1 MSNAEIPPAVAK
13 EVWRDLERELDAIAR
28 QEPALACYL
37 KRLTSPRQSPQQVLA
52 LRLAQGLAHP
62 DMSADHVSA
71 ILMEAL
77 QSRSSIANAAAQ
89 DLIAIRS
96 NDPASRT
103 YAHAFLN
110 YGGFHAVQVARM
122 AHAFWHDS
130 RVDLAAW
137 LSNRASVAFGPDIH
151 PAAQLG
157 TGIMLDHGA
166 GIVIGE
172 TAVIEDDV
180 TILQNVT
187 LGGTGKI
194 RGDRHPKV
202 RRGVMIGA
210 GANILGNIELGAF
223 SKIAAGSVVLK
234 DVPARCTVAG
244 VPAQVVRLHQ
254 ATEFT
259 ADRRQ
264 PSRVC

>member
-1 MSNAEIPPAVAK
+1 MSNFRTPPAVAK
-13 EVWRDLERELDAIAR
+13 EVWNDLVCQLDAIAG
-28 QEPALACYL
+28 QEPALADYL
-37 KRLTSPRQSPQQVLA
+37 ARLTIPRPSPQQVLA
-52 LRLAQGLAHP
+52 LRLAQGLVHP
-62 DMSADHVSA
+62 VMRKDHITA
-71 ILMEAL
+71 ILMEGL
-77 QSRSSIANAAAQ
+77 HSRPAIADAAAQ
-89 DLIAIRS
+89 DLVAIRS

-110 YGGFHAVQVARM
+110 YCGFHAVQVARI
-122 AHAFWHDS
+122 AHAFWHDG
-130 RVDLAAW
+130 RKDLAAW
-137 LSNRASVAFGPDIH
+137 LSNRAAAAFGPDIH

-172 TAVIEDDV
+172 TAVVEDDV

-187 LGGTGKI
+187 LGGTGKT

-234 DVPARCTVAG
+234 DVPAHCTVAG
-244 VPAQVVRLHQ
+244 VPAQIVRRHQ
-254 ATEFT
+254 TTEFT
-259 ADRRQ
+259 ADHKQ
-264 PSRVC
+264 PSWFC